1 MELSKY
7 IKSESVE
14 LNRSAIHFA
23 NYNPRKLSDE
33 SRKTLKRGIKKFGL
47 VGGIVVNKRTGLT
60 VVSGHQRLSVMDEL
74 QKFPENDYRIRVD
87 VIDVDEKQEKELNI
101 LMNNPNAQG
110 SWDYDALAR
119 LVPDI
124 DYQDAGLTAADLN
137 MIGCDFLLQTE
148 EESSIADALEDMMA
162 PVTEQKEAEKAAK
175 EAEFFANVHVDDVV
189 EGKVERVT
197 GFGAFVSVNGF
208 DCLARISDIS
218 WGEIESVTDVLEIGK
233 TYQFKVL
240 KLDPANKKA
249 AIGYK
254 QLQPHPWDL
263 VGDKYVEGDVIHGKV
278 VRIVPFG
285 AFVEVEKGIDG
296 LVHVSQISHEF
307 LENPTTALTIGQEI
321 DAKILRLN
329 PEERKMTLS
338 IKALLPRPEREDK
351 KDDEKGGKKS
361 VKTTIDPDEMTSW
374 TDDNEGGASIAD
386 LMKNN

>member
-23 NYNPRKLSDE
+23 DYNPRKLSDE

-175 EAEFFANVHVDDVV
+175 QLERAEKVAHMKDVKQQVKEQAQETAANMDAYLMLSFDTWEA
-189 EGKVERVT
+189 
-197 GFGAFVSVNGF
+197 
-208 DCLARISDIS
+208 
-218 WGEIESVTDVLEIGK
+218 
-233 TYQFKVL
+233 
-240 KLDPANKKA
+240 KA
-249 AIGYK
+249 AFCERFGYDPYQK
-254 QLQPHPWDL
+254 FIKGELFDQQ
-263 VGDKYVEGDVIHGKV
+263 
-278 VRIVPFG
+278 
-285 AFVEVEKGIDG
+285 VEVIIE
-296 LVHVSQISHEF
+296 
-307 LENPTTALTIGQEI
+307 
-321 DAKILRLN
+321 
-329 PEERKMTLS
+329 
-338 IKALLPRPEREDK
+338 
-351 KDDEKGGKKS
+351 
-361 VKTTIDPDEMTSW
+361 
-374 TDDNEGGASIAD
+374 
-386 LMKNN
+386 